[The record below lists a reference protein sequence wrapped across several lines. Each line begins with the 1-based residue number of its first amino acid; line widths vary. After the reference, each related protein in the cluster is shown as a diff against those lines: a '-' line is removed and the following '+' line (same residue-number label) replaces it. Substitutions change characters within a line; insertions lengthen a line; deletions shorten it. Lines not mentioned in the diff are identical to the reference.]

1 MTIFKDPHSKS
12 RISDLRIIELPSIC
26 VDRSLITVADN
37 GNPSLPFE
45 VRRVYYLYNLPAL
58 AERGGHSH
66 RNEQRLLVAVAGC
79 FDVTVDDGVEQTTVT
94 LRHPSQALYLPPGL
108 WRTVHSFSA
117 GAVALALC
125 STLFDE
131 SDYVRDY
138 DDFLTL
144 TSCKKTQ

>member
-66 RNEQRLLVAVAGC
+66 RNEHRLLVAVAGC

-94 LRHPSQALYLPPGL
+94 LRHP
-108 WRTVHSFSA
+108 RKHSI
-117 GAVALALC
+117 C
-125 STLFDE
+125 R
-131 SDYVRDY
+131 RDY
-138 DDFLTL
+138 GAQSTRFRPGRWLWPYAPPFLM
-144 TSCKKTQ
+144 SRIM